1 MLFYRNIFSPTE
13 SIESSGTAS
22 VKTVE
27 FIPVKEKIK
36 MIAAQQEELMRKE
49 EASKSQG
56 SSQAESKQ
64 KGVRILPPSPVTVR
78 KMMVEEELQHY
89 DTAVTRTTP
98 TVEMMDSRMNTLERR
113 QQVRDELSVTPLSMV
128 SGVSVPGWNTPQ
140 DILEQCKQKY
150 EVDQAF
156 EQLVAES
163 SSQQTSS
170 MVQSSQ
176 VQSSS
181 MMTSSSKTM
190 TAAEECRRSFEQ
202 AELEAMALDSSSCAS
217 YSKQSSM
224 VDTQSV
230 QSFVYQSGTTVQQ
243 QQSQQQQTKQQSEQT
258 QQNHVTQKQQVS
270 YSKQQRSNSAASF
283 ERSNSRNSNNSD
295 DISRSRK
302 TLRCGGKRSNL
313 TRKFIR
319 MHPRR
324 RVYIRF
330 SFNLNVGL
338 ASAFL
343 ICIRHEKLLSSI
355 CHLCIFLQDEFHVKS
370 FFSILLL
377 NFNFLVC
384 INFKIQNRLHVFT
397 LHNTVLNHCLADISG
412 LG

>member
-1 MLFYRNIFSPTE
+1 
-13 SIESSGTAS
+13 
-22 VKTVE
+22 
-27 FIPVKEKIK
+27 

-56 SSQAESKQ
+56 NSSQTETKQ

-89 DTAVTRTTP
+89 DSAVTRTTP
-98 TVEMMDSRMNTLERR
+98 TIGMMDSRMSTLERS
-113 QQVRDELSVTPLSMV
+113 QQAREDLSVTPLSMV

-156 EQLVAES
+156 EQLVEES

-170 MVQSSQ
+170 MVQSS
-176 VQSSS
+176 S
-181 MMTSSSKTM
+181 MMTSTSSKTM

-230 QSFVYQSGTTVQQ
+230 QSFVYQSGT
-243 QQSQQQQTKQQSEQT
+243 SAQQQQTKQLQQSEHTT
-258 QQNHVTQKQQVS
+258 QNNISQKQQV
-270 YSKQQRSNSAASF
+270 KQRSNSAASF

-302 TLRCGGKRSNL
+302 TLRCGGKRNNL

-330 SFNLNVGL
+330 SFHLNVGL

-370 FFSILLL
+370 FFSILLQ
-377 NFNFLVC
+377 N
-384 INFKIQNRLHVFT
+384 IQLPYVH
-397 LHNTVLNHCLADISG
+397 
-412 LG
+412 

>member
-1 MLFYRNIFSPTE
+1 
-13 SIESSGTAS
+13 
-22 VKTVE
+22 
-27 FIPVKEKIK
+27 

-49 EASKSQG
+49 EASKTQG
-56 SSQAESKQ
+56 SSSQAETKQ

-78 KMMVEEELQHY
+78 KMMVEEELHHY

-98 TVEMMDSRMNTLERR
+98 TVELMDSRMNTLERR
-113 QQVRDELSVTPLSMV
+113 QREEVSVTPLSMV

-163 SSQQTSS
+163 QQTSS
-170 MVQSSQ
+170 MVQSSSSHM
-176 VQSSS
+176 QSSS
-181 MMTSSSKTM
+181 MVTSSSSKTM

-243 QQSQQQQTKQQSEQT
+243 QQQTRQQSEQI

-270 YSKQQRSNSAASF
+270 SNKQQRSNSAASF

-302 TLRCGGKRSNL
+302 TLRCGG
-313 TRKFIR
+313 
-319 MHPRR
+319 
-324 RVYIRF
+324 
-330 SFNLNVGL
+330 
-338 ASAFL
+338 
-343 ICIRHEKLLSSI
+343 
-355 CHLCIFLQDEFHVKS
+355 
-370 FFSILLL
+370 
-377 NFNFLVC
+377 
-384 INFKIQNRLHVFT
+384 
-397 LHNTVLNHCLADISG
+397 
-412 LG
+412 

>member
-1 MLFYRNIFSPTE
+1 MFLFAACHNCPNIYHDHEYILLTSKNILHFYRNIFSPTE
-13 SIESSGTAS
+13 SIESPGTAS

-49 EASKSQG
+49 EASKTQGG
-56 SSQAESKQ
+56 SSQAETKQ

-78 KMMVEEELQHY
+78 KMMVEEELHHY

-98 TVEMMDSRMNTLERR
+98 TVEMMDSRLNTLERR
-113 QQVRDELSVTPLSMV
+113 REEVSVTPLSMV
-128 SGVSVPGWNTPQ
+128 SGVSVPGWNTPL

-163 SSQQTSS
+163 QQTSS
-170 MVQSSQ
+170 MVQSSSSN
-176 VQSSS
+176 VQSSAMVTS
-181 MMTSSSKTM
+181 SSSSKTM

-243 QQSQQQQTKQQSEQT
+243 QQQQTRQQSEQV
-258 QQNHVTQKQQVS
+258 QQNNVTQKL
-270 YSKQQRSNSAASF
+270 RSNSAASF

-302 TLRCGGKRSNL
+302 TLRCGG
-313 TRKFIR
+313 
-319 MHPRR
+319 
-324 RVYIRF
+324 
-330 SFNLNVGL
+330 
-338 ASAFL
+338 
-343 ICIRHEKLLSSI
+343 
-355 CHLCIFLQDEFHVKS
+355 
-370 FFSILLL
+370 
-377 NFNFLVC
+377 
-384 INFKIQNRLHVFT
+384 
-397 LHNTVLNHCLADISG
+397 
-412 LG
+412 

>member
-1 MLFYRNIFSPTE
+1 
-13 SIESSGTAS
+13 
-22 VKTVE
+22 
-27 FIPVKEKIK
+27 

-56 SSQAESKQ
+56 SSQVESKQ

-113 QQVRDELSVTPLSMV
+113 QQAREDLSVTPLSMV

-181 MMTSSSKTM
+181 MVTSSSKTM

-230 QSFVYQSGTTVQQ
+230 QSFVYQSGTAVQ
-243 QQSQQQQTKQQSEQT
+243 QQSQQ
-258 QQNHVTQKQQVS
+258 NHNTQKQVTHN
-270 YSKQQRSNSAASF
+270 KQQRSNSTASF

-302 TLRCGGKRSNL
+302 TLRCGGKRNL
-313 TRKFIR
+313 SDKR
-319 MHPRR
+319 M
-324 RVYIRF
+324 
-330 SFNLNVGL
+330 SLNAL
-338 ASAFL
+338 
-343 ICIRHEKLLSSI
+343 K
-355 CHLCIFLQDEFHVKS
+355 QKS
-370 FFSILLL
+370 L
-377 NFNFLVC
+377 
-384 INFKIQNRLHVFT
+384 
-397 LHNTVLNHCLADISG
+397 
-412 LG
+412 